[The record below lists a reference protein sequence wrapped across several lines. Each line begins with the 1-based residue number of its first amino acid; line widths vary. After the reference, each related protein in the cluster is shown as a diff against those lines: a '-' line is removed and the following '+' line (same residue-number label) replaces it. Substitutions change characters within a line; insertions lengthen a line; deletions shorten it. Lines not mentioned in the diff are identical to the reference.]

1 MPLWASW
8 LKDFDILN
16 IFYDELKIE
25 KMAKFEILIATNGL
39 RSRASNAGWAWQVLM
54 GPGIPRHDSF
64 SFSFLLIL
72 PDKNSVSIS

>member
-39 RSRASNAGWAWQVLM
+39 RMGRDNRVSAAREGKYSSR
-54 GPGIPRHDSF
+54 
-64 SFSFLLIL
+64 
-72 PDKNSVSIS
+72 

>member
-1 MPLWASW
+1 MPLWVSW

-39 RSRASNAGWAWQVLM
+39 ISSCHLSCMVVGVGWINPLQTLPQDLVLTFD
-54 GPGIPRHDSF
+54 PDPE
-64 SFSFLLIL
+64 L
-72 PDKNSVSIS
+72 DKN

>member
-39 RSRASNAGWAWQVLM
+39 NHFPCVGGRKSKK
-54 GPGIPRHDSF
+54 
-64 SFSFLLIL
+64 LIQYW
-72 PDKNSVSIS
+72 PFAFMAP

>member
-39 RSRASNAGWAWQVLM
+39 S
-54 GPGIPRHDSF
+54 
-64 SFSFLLIL
+64 LLNQRQFTTERERNCGVV
-72 PDKNSVSIS
+72 KSVVTTKPMDIGY

>member
-16 IFYDELKIE
+16 IFYHELKIE

-39 RSRASNAGWAWQVLM
+39 
-54 GPGIPRHDSF
+54 IF
-64 SFSFLLIL
+64 IL
-72 PDKNSVSIS
+72 TEERLPNLSKPF

>member
-39 RSRASNAGWAWQVLM
+39 RQAWEQCL
-54 GPGIPRHDSF
+54 GIKPEQLNNEHTSY
-64 SFSFLLIL
+64 L
-72 PDKNSVSIS
+72 PS

>member
-25 KMAKFEILIATNGL
+25 KMAKFEILFATNGL
-39 RSRASNAGWAWQVLM
+39 KQQRSLLKNAKMQARAAN
-54 GPGIPRHDSF
+54 
-64 SFSFLLIL
+64 
-72 PDKNSVSIS
+72 

>member
-39 RSRASNAGWAWQVLM
+39 
-54 GPGIPRHDSF
+54 IICF
-64 SFSFLLIL
+64 
-72 PDKNSVSIS
+72 SVSLESSRTTLYLQPGDRKVQTMIVVPKDY

>member
-39 RSRASNAGWAWQVLM
+39 IKRNLVDDVPLGHVGLPHVLPVFVHLEYYILD
-54 GPGIPRHDSF
+54 GLRGSF
-64 SFSFLLIL
+64 
-72 PDKNSVSIS
+72 

>member
-16 IFYDELKIE
+16 IFYDELKNE

-39 RSRASNAGWAWQVLM
+39 IKVHFEK
-54 GPGIPRHDSF
+54 GIF
-64 SFSFLLIL
+64 CKF
-72 PDKNSVSIS
+72 

>member
-16 IFYDELKIE
+16 IFYHELKIE

-39 RSRASNAGWAWQVLM
+39 MW
-54 GPGIPRHDSF
+54 
-64 SFSFLLIL
+64 
-72 PDKNSVSIS
+72 ISQTTCVDGTPNESQKY

>member
-39 RSRASNAGWAWQVLM
+39 MQERENKKTEALSD
-54 GPGIPRHDSF
+54 IPS
-64 SFSFLLIL
+64 
-72 PDKNSVSIS
+72 

>member
-39 RSRASNAGWAWQVLM
+39 NKALN
-54 GPGIPRHDSF
+54 
-64 SFSFLLIL
+64 LL
-72 PDKNSVSIS
+72 KKS

>member
-39 RSRASNAGWAWQVLM
+39 IEDRIQQLC
-54 GPGIPRHDSF
+54 
-64 SFSFLLIL
+64 
-72 PDKNSVSIS
+72 

>member
-39 RSRASNAGWAWQVLM
+39 INLFETM
-54 GPGIPRHDSF
+54 
-64 SFSFLLIL
+64 
-72 PDKNSVSIS
+72 SIDEAKGS

>member
-39 RSRASNAGWAWQVLM
+39 
-54 GPGIPRHDSF
+54 IPSPDF
-64 SFSFLLIL
+64 S
-72 PDKNSVSIS
+72 PCHCC